1 MPRFSATPP
10 VYFNGAYF
18 TLLWAWSDRGGVSV
32 RLSTF
37 GRGLLTQSVSA
48 QIMAAVGTPETSVS
62 INETTRRHKQRGDIV
77 PLFVVAGGGVV

>member
-1 MPRFSATPP
+1 M
-10 VYFNGAYF
+10 
-18 TLLWAWSDRGGVSV
+18 

-62 INETTRRHKQRGDIV
+62 INETTRLHKQRGDIV
-77 PLFVVAGGGVV
+77 PLFVVAGGGVL